1 MIGIYQIIIN
11 QKPYVGSSF
20 DIERR
25 LIQHK
30 SDLNCHRHDNSHLQ
44 RAYDKYKEF
53 KTEII
58 ETFDNISDEDLRKKE
73 DY

>member
-1 MIGIYQIIIN
+1 MIGIYKIVIN
-11 QKPYVGSSF
+11 NKAYVGSSF
-20 DIERR
+20 DLDRR

-30 SDLNCHRHDNSHLQ
+30 SDLNCHRHDNQHLQ

-53 KTEII
+53 ITEII
-58 ETFDNISDEDLRKKE
+58 ETFDSISDEDLRKRE